1 MLLLT
6 YSWSVSTGK
15 EPNPFYGYLWQST
28 LNWSPVCL
36 LNTTL
41 ILICSEAVDDIYD
54 FFLLSLSAC
63 FFGSQLFGV
72 HCQVNGQTFPFG
84 SSVSLPFF
92 FFFVWCNFPSI
103 LNIGDRSIKRNPRE
117 YANRVLPALPVLQQL
132 RFFLFIVTITPVS
145 RVTSTLFQGP
155 QVLVDD
161 LKFQFC
167 RTRVLSLGGSMPPS
181 GIRILNE

>member
-1 MLLLT
+1 MLT
-6 YSWSVSTGK
+6 YSWSVSAGK
-15 EPNPFYGYLWQST
+15 ETNPFYGYLWQST
-28 LNWSPVCL
+28 LNLSPVCL
-36 LNTTL
+36 LNTIL

-54 FFLLSLSAC
+54 FFLLSLSQC
-63 FFGSQLFGV
+63 FFGSQLFRV
-72 HCQVNGQTFPFG
+72 HCLVNGQTFPFE

-92 FFFVWCNFPSI
+92 LFLFDVIFHQFLI
-103 LNIGDRSIKRNPRE
+103 LEIE
-117 YANRVLPALPVLQQL
+117 VLRGIPENTLTE
-132 RFFLFIVTITPVS
+132 FFLPSLCCSNSDSSCLLWQITPVS

-161 LKFQFC
+161 FKFQFC

>member
-92 FFFVWCNFPSI
+92 FFLFDVIFHQFLI
-103 LNIGDRSIKRNPRE
+103 LEIE
-117 YANRVLPALPVLQQL
+117 VLRGIPENTLTE
-132 RFFLFIVTITPVS
+132 FFLPSLCCSNSDSSCSLWQSPQSVEWPLLCFK
-145 RVTSTLFQGP
+145 GP
-155 QVLVDD
+155 
-161 LKFQFC
+161 KC
-167 RTRVLSLGGSMPPS
+167 
-181 GIRILNE
+181 